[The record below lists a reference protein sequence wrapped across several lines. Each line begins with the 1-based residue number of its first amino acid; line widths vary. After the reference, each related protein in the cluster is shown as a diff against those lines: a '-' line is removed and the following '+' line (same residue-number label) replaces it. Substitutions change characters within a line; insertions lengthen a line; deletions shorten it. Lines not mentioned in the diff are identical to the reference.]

1 MESINN
7 HRSIRKYSKE
17 PVSNELLTRLLQ
29 EAERTQTM
37 GNMQLYSVVITRSAE
52 MKKKLSPLHFNQPM
66 VEEAPV
72 VLTFCADFNRAV
84 KWCLNREA
92 NPGYNNLL
100 SFINAAT
107 DALLYTQTFCILAE
121 EAGLGT
127 CFLGTTIYQPGKIIE
142 VLKMPKLTFPVAT
155 ITLGFPDENPELS
168 DRLPLGGV
176 IHEETYHDYSS
187 KDIDSIYALKESL
200 PENRE
205 FLKINAKKT
214 LAQIYTDIRYTK
226 KDNEAMSET
235 MIETL
240 KKQGFID

>member
-1 MESINN
+1 
-7 HRSIRKYSKE
+7 
-17 PVSNELLTRLLQ
+17 
-29 EAERTQTM
+29 
-37 GNMQLYSVVITRSAE
+37 
-52 MKKKLSPLHFNQPM
+52 
-66 VEEAPV
+66 
-72 VLTFCADFNRAV
+72 
-84 KWCLNREA
+84 
-92 NPGYNNLL
+92 
-100 SFINAAT
+100 
-107 DALLYTQTFCILAE
+107 
-121 EAGLGT
+121 
-127 CFLGTTIYQPGKIIE
+127 
-142 VLKMPKLTFPVAT
+142 MPKLTFPVAT